1 MDFGEIWSK
10 LKKFFGDVVDY
21 FKNFKA
27 SSLYKFGD
35 MIYSIIMLIVVIV
48 KTFAK

>member
-1 MDFGEIWSK
+1 MDFGEIWGK
-10 LKKFFGDVVDY
+10 IKDFFGDVVDY

-35 MIYSIIMLIVVIV
+35 LIYSIVLLIIAIV
-48 KTFAK
+48 KTFT